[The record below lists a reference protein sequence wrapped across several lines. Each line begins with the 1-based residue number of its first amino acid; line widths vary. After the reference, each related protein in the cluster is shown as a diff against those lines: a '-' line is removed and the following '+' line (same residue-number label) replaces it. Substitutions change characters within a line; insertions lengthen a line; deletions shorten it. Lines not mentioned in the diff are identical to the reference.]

1 MIKATGSIVAII
13 VLMVFTIF
21 FPSKLAYLLG
31 FLHGLWDRIT
41 GKPYENPGERE
52 DPS

>member
-1 MIKATGSIVAII
+1 MIKTTGSIVATI
-13 VLMVFTIF
+13 VLILLTVF
-21 FPSKLAYLLG
+21 FPSKLAFALG
-31 FLHGLWDRIT
+31 YLHGLWDRVT